1 MIWLERRRVRNEP
14 SGLLSRWL
22 RRFGHRSEPSDVEII
37 VWRYARER
45 ANGAVASPGE
55 REPDIDP
62 DNLSRIEQW
71 LEDGIPLAEIRGRI
85 SGRYPD
91 VTDSQLARVLHR

>member
-1 MIWLERRRVRNEP
+1 MIWLERRRVRHEP
-14 SGLLSRWL
+14 SSLLSRWL

-45 ANGAVASPGE
+45 ANGAVASPHE
-55 REPDIDP
+55 HEPDIDP

-71 LEDGIPLAEIRGRI
+71 LEDGIPLAEIRERI
-85 SGRYPD
+85 GGRYPD
-91 VTDSQLARVLHR
+91 VTDSQLTRILHR